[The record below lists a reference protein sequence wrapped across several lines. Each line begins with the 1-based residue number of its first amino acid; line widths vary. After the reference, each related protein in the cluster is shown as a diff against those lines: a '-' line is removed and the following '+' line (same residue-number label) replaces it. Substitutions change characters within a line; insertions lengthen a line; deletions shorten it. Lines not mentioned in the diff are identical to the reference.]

1 VEGKLV
7 VGRPRR
13 AARVLP
19 SFDERFE
26 MMRIARGDHLSRA
39 FSVWSA
45 VDRNDGEAYVLWL
58 LEKTGAAV
66 DRDIARVLRD
76 TVRRLRG
83 VLARQSAREVL
94 IEVVDVVEDDAEI
107 GIRSIGADKTLDAV
121 TPRFRQ
127 NLSESA
133 STVTGRAKIW
143 QQTARLIRA
152 LGHLHGADIVHG
164 GIGTGAVFVVSAE
177 PLELK
182 LGGYESSVHVG
193 TLGDGGA
200 SLLGAD
206 AAISHAQDWR
216 DLGAVTAGLLQ
227 GSNGVATLLPLEQ
240 SLLDRLCRPPQFAHI
255 DAEALA
261 SEIEALCTQLAR
273 VGSSGRY
280 ELVATPGRD
289 LLRLHLPALTDGLIP
304 ATDTDAL
311 VQFLRD
317 DLTTEGLEIRQL
329 SAARIKLYSQRA
341 VYDVHVLEDE
351 HRIGR
356 IVECRLRDASQGTIN
371 ASPIGAQIHVAR
383 NTNEARDRV
392 ARTGGGAAT
401 WSSAGRV
408 EGDRAKRR
416 DVAEWHALILIEIV
430 TLLEGRLRHYPIEII
445 DTTETGLVQIAAR
458 FDQPHDEWR
467 SIFGLGD
474 AATALDREMSTSD
487 GSLEWTFTE
496 SEALSLGA
504 GAPTLLFD
512 DVDERNGRRLYT
524 FHHEGKLPVGR
535 SVLLRPRPDRG
546 TEASVRRRLR
556 HIVAAR
562 DNLDL
567 LRAMGDPRSVGL
579 DPALRDMAPPG
590 AAPGALDAS
599 KMEVWA
605 AIDRGHSLDLVVG
618 PPGVGKTFLVSH
630 LVASILSHN
639 PMARILITA
648 QNHEALAEMERA
660 LGKQFADGT
669 ASSIVVRVERPGDR
683 EETKLRD
690 HARSL
695 LSRFNEREAS
705 PLSLARRQAIAQVLR
720 QPRANSKVD
729 PEGDAILRDTEH
741 LILSSADVVLAT
753 ANSAAIEEM
762 VADGQQ
768 FDWVIIEEAARASAP
783 ELVGPLQ
790 LGNRRVLIGD
800 HRQLAPFDA
809 ERKKRLYQANAAEA
823 LLEGA
828 GALLRA
834 ISDLP
839 KEVDASLETL
849 KADPSLREDVLATAL
864 RLEQPF
870 REIAETSEANESASR
885 GGPVSMLT
893 EQSRM
898 HPAICEL
905 VSETFYGGRLK
916 TSERIRDRASPIDAD
931 DRALQAPV
939 VVLDLPALSK
949 VSQRAFE
956 TYEGTSPS
964 NLAEVVAVE
973 AVLDRLRPAATDGGR
988 ASLVILSPYTAQCSL
1003 LRARLSKRID
1013 REARQLGGFLSA
1025 KEDGTFVHT
1034 IDSFQGGEADL
1045 VIVSMVRNN
1054 QKAGRHALGI
1064 LGDRRRMNVLLSRA
1078 RHQLVLVTSRGFLIN
1093 AVQRWSGHAAGG
1105 DLDFMEGMLRRIDA
1119 MAKSDAEGSG
1129 MVPQVSIVACD
1140 ASGEIVR

>member
-1 VEGKLV
+1 M
-7 VGRPRR
+7 GRPGRR
-13 AARVLP
+13 ANVLLP
-19 SFDERFE
+19 FDERFE
-26 MMRIARGDHLSRA
+26 MRRITRGDHLSRA

-45 VDRNDGEAYVLWL
+45 VDRNDGEAYLLWL
-58 LEKTGAAV
+58 LAKTGAAV

-107 GIRSIGADKTLDAV
+107 GIRSVGADNTLDAL
-121 TPRFRQ
+121 TPRFQQR
-127 NLSESA
+127 LFDGVR
-133 STVTGRAKIW
+133 TVTGRVEVW
-143 QQTARLIRA
+143 QQTARLVRA

-164 GIGTGAVFVVSAE
+164 GIAKGAVFVVSVD

-182 LGGYESSVHVG
+182 LGGYESCVHVG
-193 TLGDGGA
+193 TLGEGGA
-200 SLLGAD
+200 SLLRAN

-216 DLGAVTAGLLQ
+216 DLGSVAAELLK
-227 GSNGVATLLPLEQ
+227 GRDGATTLLPAEQ
-240 SLLDRLCRPPQFAHI
+240 GLLDRLCRPPQFAHI

-261 SEIEALCTQLAR
+261 LEIETLCTQLAR
-273 VGSSGRY
+273 VGSSGRF
-280 ELVATPGRD
+280 ELVAAPGRD
-289 LLRLHLPALTDGLIP
+289 LLRLYLPALTDGLIP
-304 ATDTDAL
+304 ATDKEAL
-311 VQFLRD
+311 VRFLSD
-317 DLTTEGLEIRQL
+317 DLNTEGLQIRPL
-329 SAARIKLYSQRA
+329 SGGRFSLYSQRA
-341 VYDVHVLEDE
+341 VYDVGTFDDE
-351 HRIGR
+351 PRIGR
-356 IVECRLRDASQGTIN
+356 IVECRSRDASQGTID
-371 ASPIGAQIHVAR
+371 ASPIRARIHVAH
-383 NTNEARDRV
+383 NMNEARDRV
-392 ARTGGGAAT
+392 ARTGGGAIT
-401 WSSAGRV
+401 WSSAGRDDD
-408 EGDRAKRR
+408 DRPKRR
-416 DVAEWHALILIEIV
+416 DVPEWHALILIEIM
-430 TLLEGRLRHYPIEII
+430 TLLEGRLRHYPIEIVH
-445 DTTETGLVQIAAR
+445 TTETGLVQIAAR
-458 FDQPHDEWR
+458 FDATHDEWR
-467 SIFGLGD
+467 SIFKLGD
-474 AATALDREMSTSD
+474 AAAALDREMSASN
-487 GSLEWTFTE
+487 GSVEWTLTA

-512 DVDERNGRRLYT
+512 GVDEKSGRRLYT
-524 FHHEGKLPVGR
+524 FHHEGKLPVGTN
-535 SVLLRPRPDRG
+535 VLLRPRPDRG

-556 HIVAAR
+556 HIAAAR

-567 LRAMGDPRSVGL
+567 LRAMADPRSVGL

-590 AAPGALDAS
+590 PAPDALDAS
-599 KMEVWA
+599 KTEAWA
-605 AIDRGHSLDLVVG
+605 AIDRGHALDLVVG

-630 LVASILSHN
+630 LVTSILSRN

-690 HARSL
+690 QARSL
-695 LSRFNEREAS
+695 LGRFNEREAS

-720 QPRANSKVD
+720 GQSGNDRVD
-729 PEGDAILRDTEH
+729 PEGDTILRDTEH
-741 LILSSADVVLAT
+741 LVLNSADVILAT

-828 GALLRA
+828 GELLRT

-839 KEVDASLETL
+839 EEVDASLETL
-849 KADPSLREDVLATAL
+849 RAEPTLRADVLATAL

-870 REIAETSEANESASR
+870 REIAETSEENENSSR
-885 GGPVSMLT
+885 GGPVSMLI

-916 TSERIRDRASPIDAD
+916 TSKLIRDRASPIEAD
-931 DRALQAPV
+931 DLALKAPV
-939 VVLDLPALSK
+939 VVFDLPALSK

-964 NLAEVVAVE
+964 NLAEVTAVE
-973 AVLDRLRPAATDGGR
+973 AVLDRLRPAFRDGGPP
-988 ASLVILSPYTAQCSL
+988 SLVILSPYTAQCGL

-1013 REARQLGGFLSA
+1013 REAGHLGGFASA
-1025 KEDGTFVHT
+1025 KDDGTFVHT

-1045 VIVSMVRNN
+1045 AIVSMVRNN
-1054 QKAGRHALGI
+1054 QKTGRHALGI

-1078 RHQLVLVTSRGFLIN
+1078 RHQLVLVTSRGFLSN
-1093 AVQRWSGHAAGG
+1093 AVQRWSGHAAVG

-1119 MAKSDAEGSG
+1119 MAVSEHIG
-1129 MVPQVSIVACD
+1129 MEPRVSIVACD
-1140 ASGEIVR
+1140 ASGKVLR